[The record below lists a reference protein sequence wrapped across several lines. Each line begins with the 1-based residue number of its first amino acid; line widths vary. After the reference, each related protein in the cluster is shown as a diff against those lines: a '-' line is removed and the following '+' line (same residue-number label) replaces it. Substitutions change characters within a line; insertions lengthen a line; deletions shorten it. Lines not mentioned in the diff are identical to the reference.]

1 MKVLV
6 VEDDK
11 VTRLILSRVLTDQG
25 YEVTAC
31 TNAEEAIL
39 AYEQTFYP
47 LLFLDLF
54 LPGMNGFSFC
64 RWVRQ
69 RPGGH
74 KHLILVG
81 TASNSKEDLQKILDA
96 GADDYIT
103 KPYHAD
109 TLKIRLIIAQTRIRN
124 IAIRASL
131 EANLN
136 QERERLQHLAT
147 HDSLTGL
154 LNRSALME
162 MIERAVDLGR
172 AGTESALLCIDLDNF
187 KLVNDSRGHAAGD
200 KVLEA
205 VASILRSS
213 VRSGD
218 VSARLGGDEFG
229 ILLQSAT
236 LLEAIEIAERILAR
250 IKEFAFSDS
259 TKPFFLGASI
269 GVAMINGTVQCE
281 ELLAS
286 ADSASYAAKN
296 DGKNRV
302 QVYDRNDER
311 IVEFRRQGPRL
322 EKIKEAISGQHFQI
336 VFQPIVELGSLQ
348 PVIYEVLIRM
358 NSDGK
363 ILLPHSFL
371 STAERFHLVSEID
384 RQVIAKTVPHLRE
397 YPDLSVAINL
407 SGESFTDDSLP
418 EFIESTFEAAQVT
431 PSRVM
436 FEITETELIPNIPAA
451 QMMINRLRRTGFR
464 FALDDFGV
472 GFSSYH
478 YLKEL
483 VPEYLKID
491 GEFIPK
497 DKTDSEQW
505 IFVEM
510 VNDVAH
516 RLKIKSVAEHVE
528 DELTLGKLR
537 KIGVDLGQGFLFG
550 KPAPLTGDFATK
562 PNELKLGT

>member
-11 VTRLILSRVLTDQG
+11 VTRLILSRILKDLD

-31 TNAEEAIL
+31 TNAEEAII
-39 AYEQTFYP
+39 AYQQTFYP

-54 LPGMNGFSFC
+54 LPGMDGFSFC
-64 RWVRQ
+64 QWVRQ
-69 RPGGH
+69 QPKGH
-74 KHLILVG
+74 NHLILVG

-109 TLKIRLIIAQTRIRN
+109 TLGIRLIIAQTRIKN
-124 IAIRASL
+124 IAIRAAL

-136 QERERLQHLAT
+136 QERERLQHQAT
-147 HDSLTGL
+147 HDPLTGL
-154 LNRSALME
+154 LNRPALME
-162 MIERAVDLGR
+162 MVKRAVDLGR
-172 AGTESALLCIDLDNF
+172 AGTESVLICIDLDNF

-200 KVLEA
+200 KVLSA
-205 VASILRSS
+205 VASILGSS
-213 VRSGD
+213 VRDGD

-229 ILLQSAT
+229 ILLQGAT
-236 LLEAIEIAERILAR
+236 LQEATEISERILAG
-250 IKEFAFSDS
+250 IKEFAFSDP

-269 GVAMINGTVQCE
+269 GIAMIDGTVHCE
-281 ELLAS
+281 ELLAA

-296 DGKNRV
+296 HGKNRV
-302 QVYDRNDER
+302 QVYDRHDER
-311 IVEFRRQGPRL
+311 IIEFRRQGPRL
-322 EKIKEAISGQHFQI
+322 ERIKEAISGRHFQI
-336 VFQPIVELGSLQ
+336 VFQPIVELGSLR

-358 NSDGK
+358 DSDGK

-371 STAERFHLVSEID
+371 GTAERFHLVPEID
-384 RQVIAKTVPHLRE
+384 RQVIAKVLPHLRE
-397 YPDLSVAINL
+397 YRDLSVAINL
-407 SGESFTDDSLP
+407 SGESFIDESLSD
-418 EFIESTFEAAQVT
+418 FIESSFQAAQIT

-436 FEITETELIPNIPAA
+436 FEITETALISNIPAA
-451 QMMINRLRRTGFR
+451 RMMINRLRRTGFR

-472 GFSSYH
+472 GFSSYQ

-528 DELTLGKLR
+528 DEMTLGKLR
-537 KIGVDLGQGFLFG
+537 EIGVDMGQGFLFG
-550 KPAPLTGDFATK
+550 KPAPLMSAFTTG
-562 PNELKLGT
+562 

>member
-64 RWVRQ
+64 RWIRQ

-103 KPYHAD
+103 KPYQAD

-131 EANLN
+131 EANLH

-229 ILLQSAT
+229 ILLQKRDTS
-236 LLEAIEIAERILAR
+236 
-250 IKEFAFSDS
+250 
-259 TKPFFLGASI
+259 G
-269 GVAMINGTVQCE
+269 G
-281 ELLAS
+281 
-286 ADSASYAAKN
+286 
-296 DGKNRV
+296 NR
-302 QVYDRNDER
+302 N
-311 IVEFRRQGPRL
+311 
-322 EKIKEAISGQHFQI
+322 
-336 VFQPIVELGSLQ
+336 
-348 PVIYEVLIRM
+348 
-358 NSDGK
+358 
-363 ILLPHSFL
+363 
-371 STAERFHLVSEID
+371 
-384 RQVIAKTVPHLRE
+384 
-397 YPDLSVAINL
+397 
-407 SGESFTDDSLP
+407 
-418 EFIESTFEAAQVT
+418 
-431 PSRVM
+431 
-436 FEITETELIPNIPAA
+436 
-451 QMMINRLRRTGFR
+451 RRTN
-464 FALDDFGV
+464 FGA
-472 GFSSYH
+472 
-478 YLKEL
+478 
-483 VPEYLKID
+483 
-491 GEFIPK
+491 
-497 DKTDSEQW
+497 DK
-505 IFVEM
+505 
-510 VNDVAH
+510 
-516 RLKIKSVAEHVE
+516 
-528 DELTLGKLR
+528 
-537 KIGVDLGQGFLFG
+537 GVRVF
-550 KPAPLTGDFATK
+550 
-562 PNELKLGT
+562 

>member
-1 MKVLV
+1 MNVLV

-11 VTRLILSRVLTDQG
+11 VTRLILSRILRDLG
-25 YEVTAC
+25 YEITAC
-31 TNAEEAIL
+31 TNAEEAIV
-39 AYEQTFYP
+39 AYQQTFYP

-54 LPGMNGFSFC
+54 LPGMDGFSFC
-64 RWVRQ
+64 QWVRQ
-69 RPGGH
+69 QAGGH
-74 KHLILVG
+74 QHLILVG

-109 TLKIRLIIAQTRIRN
+109 TLGIRLIIAQTRIKN
-124 IAIRASL
+124 IAIRAAL

-136 QERERLQHLAT
+136 RERERLQHLAT

-162 MIERAVDLGR
+162 MVERAVNLGR
-172 AGTESALLCIDLDNF
+172 AGTESALICIDLDNF

-200 KVLEA
+200 KVLSA
-205 VASILRSS
+205 IASILGSS

-229 ILLQSAT
+229 ILLPGAT
-236 LLEAIEIAERILAR
+236 LLQATEISERILAR
-250 IKEFAFSDS
+250 IREFAFSDP
-259 TKPFFLGASI
+259 TKPFFIGASI
-269 GVAMINGTVQCE
+269 GIAMIDGTVGCE

-296 DGKNRV
+296 HGKNRI
-302 QVYDRNDER
+302 QVYDRSDAR
-311 IVEFRRQGPRL
+311 IIEFRRQGPRL
-322 EKIKEAISGQHFQI
+322 EKIKEAISGNHFQI
-336 VFQPIVELGSLQ
+336 VFQPIVELGSLR

-358 NSDGK
+358 DSDGK

-371 STAERFHLVSEID
+371 GTAERFHLVPEID
-384 RQVIAKTVPHLRE
+384 RQVIAKVVPHLRE
-397 YPDLSVAINL
+397 YRDLSVAINL
-407 SGESFTDDSLP
+407 SGESFSDESLSD
-418 EFIESTFEAAQVT
+418 FIECSFEAAQVT

-436 FEITETELIPNIPAA
+436 FEITETALISNIPAA
-451 QMMINRLRRTGFR
+451 RMMINRLRRTGFR

-472 GFSSYH
+472 GFSSYN

-497 DKTDSEQW
+497 DKADPEQW
-505 IFVEM
+505 VFVEM

-528 DELTLGKLR
+528 DELTLSKLR
-537 KIGVDLGQGFLFG
+537 KIGVDMGQGFLFG
-550 KPAPLTGDFATK
+550 KPAPLIGALATG
-562 PNELKLGT
+562 